1 MGNRKIISETQL
13 RKIIRE
19 KLENNNNQLNIRVAS
34 GYGASHPY
42 ATRKSTNL
50 GQTGVKDFLLKHPEN
65 KDKED
70 DQNLK
75 PVEISRAFIK

>member
-1 MGNRKIISETQL
+1 MGNSKIISETQL

-42 ATRKSTNL
+42 TTKKSTNL
-50 GQTGVKDFLLKHPEN
+50 GQTGVEDYLLKHPE
-65 KDKED
+65 KQQKEE

-75 PVEISRAFIK
+75 PVEISRAFAK